1 MQKGV
6 GEKLAR
12 GWSSQNSKA
21 DNICLVEF
29 QEIWQFP
36 ELGAFKS
43 ENELNTI
50 YFSKIEIRYD
60 VIYIPYNIVDV
71 LGVRWR
77 EEVGDDARGAVAV
90 AVICTVM
97 MPIALVLVVFEA
109 YCYALV
115 MMVRYD
121 SMEQQYR
128 AGYHY
133 HEQANTLNL
142 LHHQF
147 SPFTVGFPGTK
158 SLR

>member
-1 MQKGV
+1 M
-6 GEKLAR
+6 
-12 GWSSQNSKA
+12 
-21 DNICLVEF
+21 
-29 QEIWQFP
+29 
-36 ELGAFKS
+36 GAFKS
-43 ENELNTI
+43 ENELKTI

-121 SMEQQYR
+121 SME
-128 AGYHY
+128 
-133 HEQANTLNL
+133 
-142 LHHQF
+142 
-147 SPFTVGFPGTK
+147 
-158 SLR
+158 